1 MSKVQFR
8 PTTPPL
14 ASRVVLAAAGSLVVH
29 VLFVSGAMR
38 GLADVF
44 RWKEAEP
51 TVIKARLV
59 ERVSPPPV
67 AKPQAAAEKPLT
79 RPPRKPRART
89 PVSDIVAA
97 VPVVPVA
104 SAPAPPTSEIAA
116 APVTPAE
123 VLEPGP
129 EPAPPSPPV
138 APPSPPVAPPS
149 PPVAPAPRP
158 PAQSPLPARAA
169 ITFEITL
176 ESNNY
181 KVWATQTW
189 SMSDGRYR
197 VFLGAEAKALFFT
210 LGSLTMESQGVI
222 TGDGLRPER
231 YVDERNKKRTVV
243 TFTANEKSA
252 SVEEANGNR
261 KTVALSGQ
269 AADVMSL
276 TYDLAFN
283 PDIAVGAVFTLSNR
297 DNVEEIRLVERR
309 EEPLA
314 LDSGV
319 LATRFY
325 EFRRPGGGGG
335 MQVWLATER
344 QWLPAK
350 IRILGRDGAVTMIA
364 TRFDFAPVE
373 GK

>member
-14 ASRVVLAAAGSLVVH
+14 ATRIVLAAAGSLVVH

-51 TVIKARLV
+51 MVIKARLV
-59 ERVSPPPV
+59 ERESPPSV
-67 AKPQAAAEKPLT
+67 AAPPPRPDRPQAK
-79 RPPRKPRART
+79 PPRKPRART
-89 PVSDIVAA
+89 P
-97 VPVVPVA
+97 
-104 SAPAPPTSEIAA
+104 APAVIPTIPVAA
-116 APVTPAE
+116 APVVTEVATPSTPPAAVAE
-123 VLEPGP
+123 SAPQP
-129 EPAPPSPPV
+129 EPVASPATPSPP
-138 APPSPPVAPPS
+138 AAPVAPVS
-149 PPVAPAPRP
+149 RP
-158 PAQSPLPARAA
+158 LAQSPLPARAA
-169 ITFEITL
+169 IAFEITL

-189 SMSDGRYR
+189 DMSDGRYR
-197 VFLGAEAKALFFT
+197 VFLAAEAKALFFT

-222 TGDGLRPER
+222 TSDGLRPER

-297 DNVEEIRLVERR
+297 DNVEEIRLIERR
-309 EEPLA
+309 EETLA

-364 TRFDFAPVE
+364 TRFDFAPAD